1 MIRGRFLPHTGYDD
15 HIWRV
20 PSKVDVLKETMLQF
34 GMVPAERCDIWRL
47 RVNRRDIAFL
57 KFILEGYDGLAQ
69 LTTVNAAKGR
79 VAVMVAPGCEKTVR
93 ALLDDLKKELM
104 MTMDG

>member
-1 MIRGRFLPHTGYDD
+1 
-15 HIWRV
+15 
-20 PSKVDVLKETMLQF
+20 MLQF

-69 LTTVNAAKGR
+69 LTTVNAAKGQ

-93 ALLDDLKKELM
+93 ALLDDLQKELM
-104 MTMDG
+104 MTIDG